1 METSTVK
8 NQIIEN
14 YNNKRYLDYV
24 PHSVHLTP
32 EIINDIFN
40 DENCTV
46 LKSPKYPNEDS
57 NITFYRNDKPER
69 IMSAHLNQFCIN
81 PNDNFAKSRSKLK
94 TSAKAE
100 ENLQEKLDKQ
110 RQSKEEELRQSM
122 KAEGCEL
129 ISPYTDYKTPV
140 YYIFEGME
148 YKTTPYRWN
157 SGHRAHKCK
166 CIRYT
171 HNYIKQLF
179 ANEGCE
185 LISEY
190 QNQKS
195 KLKYL
200 YHEKEYE
207 VTFNDWKFFNKRPH
221 LLEPRLTP
229 CP

>member
-1 METSTVK
+1 MESLSTVK
-8 NQIIEN
+8 SQIIEN
-14 YNNKRYLDYV
+14 WTNKTKLGYV
-24 PHSVHLTP
+24 PHSINVTTELIN
-32 EIINDIFN
+32 EIF
-40 DENCTV
+40 EEQNCTV
-46 LKSPKYPNEDS
+46 KKFPKCLHQGCIIN
-57 NITFYRNDKPER
+57 FYRNDKPDQ
-69 IMSAHLNQFCIN
+69 ILVAHLNDFCVN
-81 PNDNFAKSRSKLK
+81 PDYNYPKSQSKLYNSNDTKVKQHLK
-94 TSAKAE
+94 TVNDK
-100 ENLQEKLDKQ
+100 ENA
-110 RQSKEEELRQSM
+110 LRESM